1 MPRSNMSAVYQVV
14 ISFILLVTVAAYTAN
29 LAAFLTVSA
38 VPVESAKDVC
48 TQRQNPQRHLTHL
61 LTQRMEI
68 HPSDR

>member
-14 ISFILLVTVAAYTAN
+14 ISFVLLVTVAAYTAN

-48 TQRQNPQRHLTHL
+48 TQRQNPAAPHTSTH
-61 LTQRMEI
+61 TAHGNSPE
-68 HPSDR
+68 